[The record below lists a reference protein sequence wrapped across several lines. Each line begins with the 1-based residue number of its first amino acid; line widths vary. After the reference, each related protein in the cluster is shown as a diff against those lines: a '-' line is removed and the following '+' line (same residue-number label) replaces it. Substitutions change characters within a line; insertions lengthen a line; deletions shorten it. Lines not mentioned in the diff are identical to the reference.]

1 MKKHAVLLFL
11 ISLVVWLNGCST
23 FVPSVTPT
31 EGTSPTPTL
40 TTPTPLPPTS
50 TSLPPVVVLLASQ
63 DVDPALIGEVQPFVS
78 SWAEEEGFRFQSLE
92 TLSEGDFEE
101 EAFRLVVVLPPY
113 PDLGSLVGSAPDIPF
128 LAVGFSDVESGE
140 NLSVILPGRDRYDQH
155 GFIGG
160 YLAAMVTP
168 EWRVGAIGVKGD
180 EAAEQARRA
189 FTLGVRYFC
198 GMCLPDYPPYEYPL
212 IVELDPDAGSSIW
225 QTSADVLIKK
235 GVETFYIVPGAGD
248 EQLLRFLL
256 QRDIRIIADG
266 GEYADDLQEVWV
278 ASLEFDLVK
287 ALKDTWPDFVSG
299 DVGGEIPVSLS
310 ITDVNP
316 ELLSPGRLRNA
327 ESILQEVEE
336 GWIQT
341 EAE

>member
-1 MKKHAVLLFL
+1 MKKHAVILFFV
-11 ISLVVWLNGCST
+11 SLVVFLGGCSAMG
-23 FVPSVTPT
+23 PSVTPT
-31 EGTSPTPTL
+31 VEVSPTPTQS
-40 TTPTPLPPTS
+40 TPTPLPPTS
-50 TSLPPVVVLLASQ
+50 TSLPAVVVLLSSQ
-63 DVDPALIGEVQPFVS
+63 DADPVLIGEVRPLVS

-92 TLSEGDFEE
+92 KMSEGDFEQE
-101 EAFRLVVVLPPY
+101 TFRLVVALPPQ
-113 PDLGSLVGSAPDIPF
+113 PDLGSLVDAAPDIPF
-128 LAVGFSDVESGE
+128 LAVGFSDVESKE
-140 NLSVILPGRDRYDQH
+140 NLTVILPGRDRYDQH
-155 GFIGG
+155 GFVGG

-198 GMCLPDYPPYEYPL
+198 GLCLPDYPPYEYPL
-212 IVELDPDAGSSIW
+212 IVELDPDTSSSVW
-225 QTSADVLIKK
+225 QVSADVLIKK

-248 EQLLRFLL
+248 EQLLQFLA

-266 GEYADDLQEVWV
+266 GEYAEDLQEGWV

-287 ALKDTWPDFVSG
+287 ALKDAWPDFVSG
-299 DVGGEIPVSLS
+299 DIGHEIPVPLS